1 MDTDTI
7 ISSLK
12 FGGLSGCTGLLYGGA
27 SGILRASKHP
37 IVHTLA
43 HGIHFSIWGAS
54 FWCTFLFLRLLLEH
68 MTIDSLKT
76 VIRSN
81 ILHFHYQNEAT
92 QQQRKYVS
100 AISGGLSGGAITRM
114 MGAKFTPGFIVFSL
128 VSYLGQTGFNIAENW
143 HQENAGKEASKSK
156 SILERMA
163 ESKWIPLKALS
174 DDDFRDI
181 LKEKVLSIEVEIAL
195 LDDKIRSLEEERA
208 SSVRKGRDG
217 ESKS

>member
-1 MDTDTI
+1 MDADTL
-7 ISSLK
+7 ISSIK

-37 IVHTLA
+37 VVHTLA
-43 HGIHFSIWGAS
+43 HGIHFSIWGTS
-54 FWCTFLFLRLLLEH
+54 FWF
-68 MTIDSLKT
+68 
-76 VIRSN
+76 IRSN

-100 AISGGLSGGAITRM
+100 AISGGLSGGAITRL

-128 VSYLGQTGFNIAENW
+128 VGYLGQTGFNVAESW
-143 HQENAGKEASKSK
+143 HQENAGKEAAKPK

-163 ESKWIPLKALS
+163 ASKWIPLRALS

-208 SSVRKGRDG
+208 ASAASAASVQKGQDEG
-217 ESKS
+217 KS

>member
-1 MDTDTI
+1 MIMDADTL
-7 ISSLK
+7 ISSIK

-37 IVHTLA
+37 VVHTLA
-43 HGIHFSIWGAS
+43 HGIHFSIWGTS
-54 FWCTFLFLRLLLEH
+54 FWF
-68 MTIDSLKT
+68 
-76 VIRSN
+76 IRSN

-100 AISGGLSGGAITRM
+100 AISGGLSGGAITRL

-128 VSYLGQTGFNIAENW
+128 VGYLGQTGFNVAESW
-143 HQENAGKEASKSK
+143 HQENAGKEAAKPK

-163 ESKWIPLKALS
+163 ASKWIPLRALS

-208 SSVRKGRDG
+208 ASAASVQKGQDEG
-217 ESKS
+217 KS

>member
-54 FWCTFLFLRLLLEH
+54 FWF
-68 MTIDSLKT
+68 
-76 VIRSN
+76 IRSN

-208 SSVRKGRDG
+208 SSVQKGRDG